1 MRDSHSS
8 LPVALRLTQ
17 LVVCLSAAFALDHD
31 AFAGTVTVC
40 NDSGVAGTLRNVVAA
55 AASGEN
61 ISVSQCSLIT
71 LTNGEI
77 ASSLSKLRITGSS
90 ASPTVISG
98 NNASRV
104 INHTGSG
111 GYLLLR
117 DVTIQ
122 AGNRTASSAYGGC
135 IYSSAPIVSLDHM
148 TLQNCNATETAA
160 GGFAKGGGLFA
171 LHYVDMRNS
180 TVTGNTATQQ
190 SANTFKAMGGGV
202 YAETLSAFNSTITL
216 NDTKSTGGGSTN
228 KYTEAGGVFTIS
240 SAGIYASTI
249 ANNYAGKY
257 GAMFLAS
264 NGTGGVTIAN
274 STISSNSALHHTGG
288 IRVNSASFVLA
299 NSTVAFNY
307 SLEAAGTAGVV
318 ANGGITLQSSIIAKN
333 TFFNAA
339 ESDLSAGS
347 INAASANNLII
358 TSNIAT
364 PADTITADPHLLPL
378 ANNGGYTQTHALRQD
393 SPALNRGNNVF
404 EFSNFTSPTCDQR
417 GNQNVPQ
424 LNPPN
429 TDNCNMVNGGF
440 LRVDSDPS
448 HSLPDIG
455 AYEEQ
460 LPNADWIFYDGLE
473 GNYH

>member
-1 MRDSHSS
+1 MLNARYK
-8 LPVALRLTQ
+8 LPVAMRLTQ
-17 LVVCLSAAFALDHD
+17 LAVCLSAAFALDHD

-77 ASSLSKLRITGSS
+77 ASSLSRLRITGSS
-90 ASPTVISG
+90 ASPTAISG
-98 NNASRV
+98 NDSSRV
-104 INHTGSG
+104 INHTGTG

-122 AGNRTASSAYGGC
+122 NGNRTASSAYGGC

-148 TLQNCNATETAA
+148 KLQNCNATETSAA
-160 GGFAKGGGLFA
+160 GFAKGGGLFA
-171 LHYVDMRNS
+171 LHFVDMRNS

-190 SANTFKAMGGGV
+190 SANFVKAMGGGV

-216 NDTKSTGGGSTN
+216 NDAKSSVAGNTH
-228 KYTEAGGVFTIS
+228 KYTEGGGIFTIS
-240 SAGIYASTI
+240 TARIYSSTI

-257 GAMFLAS
+257 GAMFLAT
-264 NGTGGVTIAN
+264 NGTGSVTIAN

-307 SLEAAGTAGVV
+307 SIEAAGTGGVY
-318 ANGGITLQSSIIAKN
+318 ANGAITLRSSIIAKN
-333 TFFNAA
+333 TAGPSA
-339 ESDLSAGS
+339 SDLHVTGS
-347 INAASANNLII
+347 IDPASANNLII
-358 TSNIAT
+358 TSNMPT
-364 PADTITADPHLLPL
+364 PADTIKAEPHLLPL
-378 ANNGGYTQTHALRQD
+378 ANNGGYNQTHALRHD

-404 EFSNFTSPTCDQR
+404 EFSNFTPLTCDQR

-424 LNPPN
+424 ANPPN

-440 LRVDSDPS
+440 LRVDSDPM

-473 GNYH
+473 GNYL